1 MRITL
6 YAALQYYMTPAALFA
21 LHLLFRFWKNLPAR
35 AGVSQ
40 KHFCA
45 VGQLFVAPAPKRL
58 EQVMF
63 SAQAFEVAH
72 KSLVSPPAETSTGG

>member
-6 YAALQYYMTPAALFA
+6 CAARQYYMTPAALFA

-40 KHFCA
+40 KHFRA
-45 VGQLFVAPAPKRL
+45 VGQLPIRPAAYSGPERL
-58 EQVMF
+58 QQVVL
-63 SAQAFEVAH
+63 SI
-72 KSLVSPPAETSTGG
+72 